1 MEIEVFGGKLLVCH
15 SKEIPMEIKFLI
27 PFAEM

>member
-1 MEIEVFGGKLLVCH
+1 MEIEVFSGKLLVH
-15 SKEIPMEIKFLI
+15 YSKEIPMEIKFLL